1 MELTYAGRVFL
12 NYALHQQKA
21 LIAMRHEFS
30 DITNNQKGELRIG
43 LAYSRSQSLMPN
55 MITHFQ
61 KKWPN
66 IQIVLHENYDLTK
79 KLLDGDLDLAI
90 SNIHTSSPDIEYV
103 PFYEEHT
110 ILIVSK
116 AMLKQLSVDANLLQ
130 EQLLSGH
137 LELCIRNVGAC
148 FASERIPLPDLFQLF
163 KADLSVEYDIGIHSG
178 W

>member
-1 MELTYAGRVFL
+1 M
-12 NYALHQQKA
+12 
-21 LIAMRHEFS
+21 
-30 DITNNQKGELRIG
+30 
-43 LAYSRSQSLMPN
+43 
-55 MITHFQ
+55 
-61 KKWPN
+61 
-66 IQIVLHENYDLTK
+66 TK

-137 LELCIRNVGAC
+137 LGLLKDCPFII
-148 FASERIPLPDLFQLF
+148 SESSGTAAQTSAKLFQTSGFYPKVPVQATYINTMPEL
-163 KADLSVEYDIGIHSG
+163 LQLPEEYLYPIYFSFLKRTYHWNMISEFIQAGKELYG
-178 W
+178 NT